1 MHHSDHDI
9 KHLHHICKY
18 DSVITTVVVLGT
30 FHSNSNSRTGT
41 GNRAMILFCSKLK
54 LELNNE
60 EILSSTGTNTGTG
73 SGRNYI
79 NSINRNSFVVVVL
92 PTTQI
97 FKTKLMTLI
106 QFTMQYQIC
115 TIHLVPTLVIVQL

>member
-1 MHHSDHDI
+1 M
-9 KHLHHICKY
+9 KKFYQVLEL
-18 DSVITTVVVLGT
+18 TLELEVVV
-30 FHSNSNSRTGT
+30 
-41 GNRAMILFCSKLK
+41 I
-54 LELNNE
+54 
-60 EILSSTGTNTGTG
+60 II
-73 SGRNYI
+73 I